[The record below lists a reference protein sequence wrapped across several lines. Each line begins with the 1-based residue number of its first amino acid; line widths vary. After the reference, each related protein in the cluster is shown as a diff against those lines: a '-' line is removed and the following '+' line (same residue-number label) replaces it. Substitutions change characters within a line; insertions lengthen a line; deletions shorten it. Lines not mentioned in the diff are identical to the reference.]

1 MSFQSQVEEKVES
14 MSTARNSQRQEPLDL
29 DRIAWKI
36 IEELQQDG
44 RLSWAELGRRVG
56 LTTPAVAERVYRL
69 EKLGVIRGFHAD
81 INLERLGMPILI
93 FVRISIGGPESLVR
107 TFQSQVKNWQ
117 EVLECHRVTGSD
129 SFIVKAR
136 VVSVEHLERFLDK
149 MGHFGTTSTATVLS
163 SPVLQRTLPEKVIK
177 QFHSELNASRTFAAI
192 WPIRGSAAFVDNQRF
207 LE

>member
-1 MSFQSQVEEKVES
+1 MPTSRHSHL
-14 MSTARNSQRQEPLDL
+14 NEPAEL
-29 DRIAWKI
+29 DRISWKI
-36 IEELQQDG
+36 VEELQQDA

-81 INLERLGMPILI
+81 ISLERLGMPILI
-93 FVRISIGGPESLVR
+93 FVRLSMAGPESAVR
-107 TFQSQVKNWQ
+107 AFQVQVQKWM

-149 MGHFGTTSTATVLS
+149 LGHYGTTSTATVLS
-163 SPVLQRTLPEKVIK
+163 SPVQQRIITEKVIEE
-177 QFHSELNASRTFAAI
+177 FHA
-192 WPIRGSAAFVDNQRF
+192 GV
-207 LE
+207 

>member
-1 MSFQSQVEEKVES
+1 
-14 MSTARNSQRQEPLDL
+14 MSTSRSSHRPETADL
-29 DRIAWKI
+29 DRISWKI

-81 INLERLGMPILI
+81 ISLERLGMPIQI
-93 FVRISIGGPESLVR
+93 FVRLSVAGPETTVR
-107 TFQSQVKNWQ
+107 AFQQQVKKWM

-136 VVSVEHLERFLDK
+136 VVSVMHLERLLDK
-149 MGHFGTTSTATVLS
+149 LGHFGSTSTATVLS
-163 SPVLQRTLPEKVIK
+163 SPVEQRVITQKVLDE
-177 QFHSELNASRTFAAI
+177 FLAA
-192 WPIRGSAAFVDNQRF
+192 D
-207 LE
+207 

>member
-1 MSFQSQVEEKVES
+1 
-14 MSTARNSQRQEPLDL
+14 MSTTRNTPRQEPLDL
-29 DRIAWKI
+29 DRIAWRI
-36 IEELQQDG
+36 IEELQQDA

-93 FVRISIGGPESLVR
+93 FVRISIPGSESLVR
-107 TFQSQVKNWQ
+107 TFQLQVKNWN

-136 VVSVEHLERFLDK
+136 VVSMEHLERFLDR
-149 MGHFGTTSTATVLS
+149 MGHYGTTSTATVLS
-163 SPVLQRTLPEKVIK
+163 SPVLKRIMTEKVIE
-177 QFHSELNASRTFAAI
+177 QFHGSE
-192 WPIRGSAAFVDNQRF
+192 
-207 LE
+207 

>member
-1 MSFQSQVEEKVES
+1 
-14 MSTARNSQRQEPLDL
+14 MSTSRYRPRYEPAEL
-29 DRIAWKI
+29 DRISWKI

-81 INLERLGMPILI
+81 ISLERLGMPIQI
-93 FVRISIGGPESLVR
+93 FVRLSVAGPETTVR
-107 TFQSQVKNWQ
+107 AFQQQVKKWM

-136 VVSVEHLERFLDK
+136 VVSVMHLERLLDK
-149 MGHFGTTSTATVLS
+149 LGHFGSTSTATVLS
-163 SPVLQRTLPEKVIK
+163 SPVEQRVITQKVLDE
-177 QFHSELNASRTFAAI
+177 FLAA
-192 WPIRGSAAFVDNQRF
+192 D
-207 LE
+207 

>member
-1 MSFQSQVEEKVES
+1 MSN
-14 MSTARNSQRQEPLDL
+14 TRNSQRQEPVDL
-29 DRIAWKI
+29 DRIAWRI
-36 IEELQQDG
+36 IEELQQDA

-93 FVRISIGGPESLVR
+93 FVRISIGGSESLVR
-107 TFQSQVKNWQ
+107 TFQLQVKNWQ

-163 SPVLQRTLPEKVIK
+163 SPVLQRTITEKVIE
-177 QFHSELNASRTFAAI
+177 QCHDGE
-192 WPIRGSAAFVDNQRF
+192 
-207 LE
+207 